1 MKIPLKKMNH
11 AEHKKAW
18 LKAWREVPEM
28 DIAEIEGGKEK
39 MHWSYKVLF
48 ILVVLFTAFQVIRSL
63 V

>member
-1 MKIPLKKMNH
+1 MNH